1 MSDDYQCSD
10 IATYNGDKC
19 SFAQDYCGDDSL
31 ANYSELLYC
40 SSPAEQSGV
49 ITFLILYLLYLIMLL
64 ASTADN
70 YFVIELQTLSSILKL
85 SDDVAGVTL
94 LALGNGAPDVFTAVV
109 GLSQDDFQL
118 ALSDLMGGGIF
129 INTAVLGS
137 VLLVTSPPLLEVD
150 AKPFLRD
157 LFMYI
162 LCTAGIFFF
171 CLDGVV
177 TQLESLGFIVA
188 YISYIVIVLIS
199 PNPLRQASTANTD
212 ASASLISN
220 ASYESLKD
228 VESLHH
234 VHDPDVD
241 AMSDRPSR
249 QFSYASHQPHHTNL
263 LASDDDHILGYN
275 DVPSV
280 QEDGRL
286 AVFLWYA
293 EWPLSVLRH
302 LSIPS
307 ADPFWCRKR
316 RKFTALS
323 PILGF
328 QMAILAVFGFQGFT
342 SKPVSFL
349 FNIQLSVVA
358 LVIGI
363 LLSVAMW
370 FTTNDESKPS
380 YFPVL
385 VAFAFAMSVVWLDL
399 IANEVV
405 AVLEVFGVMLGIST
419 SVLGLTVLAWGNSV
433 GDLVADTATA
443 KAGQVKTAIASCFG
457 SPLLSAL
464 VGLGIALTISTSSDG
479 SLATSIDTQ
488 NFVAICTLLGT
499 LFTSGFVFYKYDWR
513 PPREYAYVLFVIYG
527 SFMLVS
533 VSLEAL
539 T

>member
-1 MSDDYQCSD
+1 
-10 IATYNGDKC
+10 
-19 SFAQDYCGDDSL
+19 
-31 ANYSELLYC
+31 
-40 SSPAEQSGV
+40 
-49 ITFLILYLLYLIMLL
+49 
-64 ASTADN
+64 
-70 YFVIELQTLSSILKL
+70 
-85 SDDVAGVTL
+85 
-94 LALGNGAPDVFTAVV
+94 
-109 GLSQDDFQL
+109 
-118 ALSDLMGGGIF
+118 
-129 INTAVLGS
+129 
-137 VLLVTSPPLLEVD
+137 
-150 AKPFLRD
+150 
-157 LFMYI
+157 
-162 LCTAGIFFF
+162 
-171 CLDGVV
+171 
-177 TQLESLGFIVA
+177 
-188 YISYIVIVLIS
+188 
-199 PNPLRQASTANTD
+199 
-212 ASASLISN
+212 
-220 ASYESLKD
+220 
-228 VESLHH
+228 
-234 VHDPDVD
+234 
-241 AMSDRPSR
+241 MSDRPSR
-249 QFSYASHQPHHTNL
+249 QFSYASHQPHHINL

-286 AVFLWYA
+286 AVYLWYA

-316 RKFTALS
+316 RTFTVLS

-349 FNIQLSVVA
+349 FNIQLSVLA
-358 LVIGI
+358 FMIGI
-363 LLSVAMW
+363 FLSVAMW

-513 PPREYAYVLFVIYG
+513 PPREYAYVLFVTYG

-533 VSLEAL
+533 VLLEAL